1 MKMSVKLPRAGC
13 SVKALAALALC
24 FVALCP
30 NARAGSCASGSLA
43 SYILLGSGGC
53 TIGTN
58 LFFSFATLSGT
69 AGAAEI
75 SPTLVSITPS
85 GGTTDPELSFTVD
98 ANAGTGDLLE
108 SIFTYK
114 LSGNQ
119 YLHSTI
125 GLSGS
130 SETVD
135 GAVTDIQNLCEGGTF
150 GPDGV
155 SGCTGTADGLVT
167 LDGFQNSDDTP
178 LGSPSFVNVTD
189 DFTVD
194 GGTEG
199 TASGGTFTDQFQA
212 KAASAAVPEP
222 GGTLPLGLSMLVLFV
237 VWQKRDRSS
246 ESMK

>member
-1 MKMSVKLPRAGC
+1 M
-13 SVKALAALALC
+13 AALAVC

-30 NARAGSCASGSLA
+30 NARGTSCAAGNLA
-43 SYILLGSGGC
+43 SYIALGSGGC
-53 TIGTN
+53 TIGTDV
-58 LFFSFATLSGT
+58 FSSFATLSGT
-69 AGAAEI
+69 AGATEI
-75 SPTLVSITPS
+75 SPTLVSIAPS

-98 ANAGTGDLLE
+98 ANADTGDLLE
-108 SIFTYK
+108 SIFTYT
-114 LSGNQ
+114 LSGNL

-155 SGCTGTADGLVT
+155 TGCMGASDGLVT
-167 LDGFQNSDDTP
+167 LDGFQNSDDTV
-178 LGSPSFVNVTD
+178 LGSPSLVNVTD

-212 KAASAAVPEP
+212 ESATVAAPEP
-222 GGTLPLGLSMLVLFV
+222 GATLPLGFSMFVLFV
-237 VWQKRDRSS
+237 IWRRRNRSS